1 MKSPSKRRRSQPRV
15 ATRSAVETDT
25 HSVVGVVG
33 MGLMGTSISACL
45 LGAGHKICCIES
57 NPAKL
62 QTAPNRLIKSLKDA
76 YSQGL
81 IKILPAQLMKR
92 VTISD
97 KFNVLSTANA
107 VVEST
112 VEDLVVKRE
121 VIARVEEVVSA
132 STLIGSNTSAI
143 PVTELQRNANHP
155 ERIIGLH
162 WAEPA
167 NITRFMEIICGEKT
181 SRKTARLAEDLARRW
196 GKEPSILR
204 KDIRGF
210 ITNRIMYAMLREA
223 FYLVE
228 SGFATVA
235 DVDRSLRNDLGYW
248 ITFAGPFRFMDLTGI
263 PAYANVMK
271 DLLPE
276 LNCAVEVP
284 KLMQKV
290 VNSGARGVSNAKGFY
305 RYTPAQAKRWEEMF
319 VQFSYQIRK
328 LAGEFPDD
336 IGDKVISTGKRPKPA
351 RPATNRP
358 KSGTRI

>member
-1 MKSPSKRRRSQPRV
+1 MKNSSKPRKSLRRV
-15 ATRSAVETDT
+15 ATRSTVQPDAR
-25 HSVVGVVG
+25 SVVGVVG

-45 LGAGHKICCIES
+45 LGAGHRICCIES

-62 QTAPNRLIKSLKDA
+62 QTVPGRLISSLEVA
-76 YSQGL
+76 HSQGL
-81 IKILPAQLMKR
+81 INISPALLMKR
-92 VTISD
+92 VTVSD
-97 KFNVLSTANA
+97 KFSDLRTASV

-112 VEDLVVKRE
+112 VEDLTVKRE
-121 VIARVEEVVSA
+121 VIARVEEVVSS

-181 SRKTARLAEDLARRW
+181 SRKTARRAEDLARRW
-196 GKEPSILR
+196 GKEPSVLR

-223 FYLVE
+223 FYLVG

-284 KLMQKV
+284 DLMQKIV
-290 VNSGARGVSNAKGFY
+290 KSGARGVSNAKGFY
-305 RYTPAQAKRWEEMF
+305 HYTPAQAKRWEEMF

-336 IGDKVISTGKRPKPA
+336 VGDKNTSTGKRLKRA
-351 RPATNRP
+351 RRATNRP
-358 KSGTRI
+358 RSGKAL

>member
-1 MKSPSKRRRSQPRV
+1 MKSSSKQRKSHRRAANRSTAQP
-15 ATRSAVETDT
+15 DL
-25 HSVVGVVG
+25 HSNVGVVG

-45 LGAGHKICCIES
+45 LGAGHRIYCIES

-62 QTAPNRLIKSLKDA
+62 RTAPDRLINSLKEA
-76 YSQGL
+76 HSQGV
-81 IKILPAQLMKR
+81 IDISPALLMKR
-92 VTISD
+92 VTVSQKFSD
-97 KFNVLSTANA
+97 LKAVSV

-112 VEDLVVKRE
+112 VEDLLVKRK
-121 VIARVEEVVSA
+121 VIARVEEVVSSA
-132 STLIGSNTSAI
+132 TLIGSNTSAI
-143 PVTELQRNANHP
+143 PVSELQRNAKHP

-181 SRKTARLAEDLARRW
+181 SARTARRAEVLARMW
-196 GKEPSILR
+196 GKEPSVIR

-263 PAYANVMK
+263 PAYASVMK
-271 DLLPE
+271 ELLPE
-276 LNCAVEVP
+276 LNCSGEVP
-284 KLMQKV
+284 PLMRKIV
-290 VNSGARGVSNAKGFY
+290 KSGGRGISNAKGFY
-305 RYTPAQAKRWEEMF
+305 RYTPAQAKRWEKLF
-319 VQFSYQIRK
+319 LQFSYEIRA
-328 LAGEFPDD
+328 LAEKYPEDV
-336 IGDKVISTGKRPKPA
+336 GDRRISTPTAG
-351 RPATNRP
+351 
-358 KSGTRI
+358 